1 MRKFL
6 TILVSLYYCIG
17 HVYAQSIS
25 GKIIDDTGSP
35 LVAATV
41 EVLASR
47 DSTHIAGTAAD
58 LNGSYKFDIA
68 AGSYIIRTSY
78 VGYTSVQKRIIL
90 FNNHNLHPATQP
102 PAKVPVAKLQVTE
115 SLLCRFSCWITCG
128 PGYVFEHHAHTRA

>member
-6 TILVSLYYCIG
+6 TILVSLYCYIG
-17 HVYAQSIS
+17 HMYAQSIS

-47 DSTHIAGTAAD
+47 DSTHIAGTATD

-78 VGYTSVQKRIIL
+78 VGFTSAQKELYCLITIIS
-90 FNNHNLHPATQP
+90 
-102 PAKVPVAKLQVTE
+102 K
-115 SLLCRFSCWITCG
+115 
-128 PGYVFEHHAHTRA
+128 